1 MRFHIRRELY
11 ARLTSDPRVFA
22 VKFCRGE
29 WHSTN
34 RHAVRGVDTTAP
46 QTTLHP
52 FPTTEPPHMQLPAKP
67 LYAFLALALAILP
80 ACDNSND
87 KKPTATTGA
96 VTVAPPGGK
105 PTDKPLTIA
114 VIPKGTTHSFWKSV
128 QAGAEQAGKDLKVE
142 ILWKG
147 PLQEN
152 DRAGQ
157 ISVVEQFTG
166 QGVSGIVVAPL
177 DDTALRRPIQ
187 AANTAG
193 IPVVIIDSAL
203 KGQAGK
209 DFVSFVATNNKQGGV
224 IAGEQLAKLLD
235 GKGKV
240 VLLRYQEGSASTDE
254 RESGFLEVMAKNPGI
269 ELLVTN
275 RYAGATT
282 GEAKTAA
289 LQMVDHLKAAD
300 GIFCPNESSTFGMLL
315 ALRQIGIAGKVKFV
329 GFDGSADLL
338 KGLTAGEINALVVQN
353 PTKMGYVGV
362 ETLVKSI
369 RGEKVSDRVDSGC
382 GLVTKEN
389 LEEPATKT
397 LLGEN
402 TN

>member
-1 MRFHIRRELY
+1 MSFH
-11 ARLTSDPRVFA
+11 
-22 VKFCRGE
+22 
-29 WHSTN
+29 
-34 RHAVRGVDTTAP
+34 RHLLR
-46 QTTLHP
+46 
-52 FPTTEPPHMQLPAKP
+52 
-67 LYAFLALALAILP
+67 LAITLP
-80 ACDNSND
+80 LCFLTACDNSES
-87 KKPTATTGA
+87 KKPAQTSAPTASA
-96 VTVAPPGGK
+96 SAK
-105 PTDKPLTIA
+105 PASKSLTIA

-128 QAGAEQAGKDLKVE
+128 QAGAEKAGKELGVE
-142 ILWKG
+142 IIWKG

-157 ISVVEQFTG
+157 ISVVEQFVG

-187 AANTAG
+187 AATDAK

-203 KGQAGK
+203 KGQVGK

-224 IAGEQLAKLLD
+224 MAGEKLAKILD

-282 GEAKTAA
+282 GEAKNAS
-289 LQMVDHLKAAD
+289 LQMVDQLKAAD

-315 ALRQIGIAGKVKFV
+315 ALRQLGIAGKVKFV
-329 GFDGSADLL
+329 GFDGSADLI
-338 KGLTAGEINALVVQN
+338 KGLSAGEIDALVVQN
-353 PTKMGYVGV
+353 PTRMGYEGV
-362 ETLVKSI
+362 TTLVKSI
-369 RGEKVSDRVDSGC
+369 RGETIEQRVDSGC

-389 LEEPATKT
+389 LETPETKT
-397 LLGEN
+397 LLGDSSN
-402 TN
+402 